1 MKKQRFRRFCG
12 LFGIIVLS
20 AVSLTGVSVHAQ
32 TDAPVIPVLGS
43 GDTGVIS
50 YGETVTGEIEVSAD
64 AADML
69 PIQFVG
75 HNGAN
80 RSQGD
85 YDVWYFDAPKDDGS
99 VITITATSGDLIPTL
114 LVVSDADSSGSYPNP
129 IPGVSAWDQNVDG
142 DLNAG
147 ACLFAVSRHNP
158 YADSASDSRRYAI
171 VVFRQEDTAQTG
183 SYTLTLEKAVNDAE
197 ISGGSPTA
205 ICRVGTFV
213 FTRGNIAINI
223 RSNPG
228 LQFSIKGRMQ
238 PGEPYNFSHTYGD
251 WTHIDYWDGDS
262 ICDGYVKSSLTRLT
276 GELNEAPE
284 QSP

>member
-1 MKKQRFRRFCG
+1 VKKQRFRRFCG
-12 LFGIIVLS
+12 LFCMIALM
-20 AVSLTGVSVHAQ
+20 AVGVQTQAQ
-32 TDAPVIPVLGS
+32 PDAPVIPVLGS

-50 YGETVTGEIEVSAD
+50 YGETVTDEIEVSD
-64 AADML
+64 TAADML

-85 YDVWYFDAPKDDGS
+85 FDVWYFDAPKDDGS

-171 VVFRQEDTAQTG
+171 VVFRQEGTAQTG
-183 SYTLTLEKAVNDAE
+183 SYTLTLEKAASDAE

-213 FTRGNIAINI
+213 FTRGSIAINI

-228 LQFSIKGRMQ
+228 LQFSVKGRMQ
-238 PGEPYNFSHTYGD
+238 PGEPYTFSHTDGD

-262 ICDGYVKSSLTRLT
+262 ISDGYVKTSLTRVT